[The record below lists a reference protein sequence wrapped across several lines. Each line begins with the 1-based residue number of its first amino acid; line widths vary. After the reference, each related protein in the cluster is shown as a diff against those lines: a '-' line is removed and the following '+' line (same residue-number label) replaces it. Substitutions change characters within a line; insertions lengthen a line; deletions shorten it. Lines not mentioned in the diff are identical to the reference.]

1 MKVARFLVSLLLIVS
16 LSAMACGHCIEDKIA
31 AVYDYSVVSK
41 AVSEK
46 HTVIFFGVEGPLV
59 ANAATKQ
66 FLLTAVSGM
75 KGVDSNSA
83 RISLETGSLSLAFDP
98 KSVSYAVLLD
108 SLEKKLKA
116 KNLSLFPLDSISQM
130 PKTKVASR

>member
-1 MKVARFLVSLLLIVS
+1 MKMVGFLASLLLMVS
-16 LSAMACGHCIEDKIA
+16 SSAMACGHCIEDKIA

-59 ANAATKQ
+59 VNLATKQ
-66 FLLTAVSGM
+66 FLQTAVSGI

-83 RISLETGSLSLAFDP
+83 RISLETGSFSLAFNP
-98 KSVSYAVLLD
+98 KTVSYAVILD
-108 SLEKKLKA
+108 GLEKKLKT
-116 KNLSLFPLDSISQM
+116 KNLSLFPLDSITQM
-130 PKTKVASR
+130 PKRKVASR